1 MAGGQWAFT
10 LDPLMITKT
19 WAGSESGAALPAGG
33 SVSCFRGGA
42 QGLVLR
48 AW

>member
-10 LDPLMITKT
+10 HDPLMITKT

-33 SVSCFRGGA
+33 SMSVFRGGS
-42 QGLVLR
+42 QGLGLR